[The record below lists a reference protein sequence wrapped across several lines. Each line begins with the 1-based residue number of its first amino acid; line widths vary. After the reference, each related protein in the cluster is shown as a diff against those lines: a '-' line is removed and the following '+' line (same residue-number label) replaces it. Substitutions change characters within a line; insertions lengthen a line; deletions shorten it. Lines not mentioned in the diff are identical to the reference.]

1 VFDIIVIGGTNV
13 DIKAKTVK
21 PHIPA
26 TSNPGRVSVTPG
38 GVARNISHNLALLG
52 VNVALITAIGRDAPG
67 ELAIAAT
74 ANAGVDLS
82 LAMRG
87 DAATGSYI
95 AVLDSNGE
103 LVTAVND
110 MAILDS
116 LGPDFVKQHHHILQA
131 AKFIVAD
138 CNIRQDLLDWLALHF
153 GEKLIVEP
161 VSVPKSAKLRTLL
174 EKHEVFMA
182 TPNRDQLAVLM
193 EGGTDLHECGLQN
206 LVVHLG
212 ADGAVVSSQSR
223 TTQIPSMLKARVSD
237 VTGAGD
243 AAVAGLVYG
252 LVSGYDIVK
261 SARLG
266 QAAASLK
273 LNSTTSTAPGLS
285 QAALNAI
292 MKDVNE

>member
-13 DIKAKTVK
+13 DIKAKTTQ
-21 PHIPA
+21 PHIAA
-26 TSNPGRVSVTPG
+26 TSNPGVVSVTPG

-52 VNVALITAIGRDAPG
+52 LRVGLMSAVGRDAQG
-67 ELAIAAT
+67 EMAMAAT
-74 ANAGVDLS
+74 KSAGVDLS
-82 LAMRG
+82 PILRSNAP
-87 DAATGSYI
+87 TGCYV
-95 AVLDSNGE
+95 AVLDSAGE

-110 MAILDS
+110 MRILEE
-116 LGPDFVKQHHHILQA
+116 LTPEFARQHVAELEHA
-131 AKFIVAD
+131 RFIVAD
-138 CNIRQDLLDWLALHF
+138 CNIRPDLLDWLALRF

-174 EKHEVFMA
+174 EKHEVFLA

-212 ADGAVVSSQSR
+212 ADGAVVSSGRR
-223 TTQIPSMLKARVSD
+223 TTQIPSMMKSPVSD

-243 AAVAGLVYG
+243 SAVAGLAYG
-252 LVSGYDIVK
+252 LFKGYDMVK
-261 SARLG
+261 SARFG

-273 LNSTTSTAPGLS
+273 LNSTTSAAVGLS
-285 QAALNAI
+285 EAALHTLVKDLNA
-292 MKDVNE
+292 